1 MHKFFI
7 LLVLF
12 SNNLFSKAQ
21 SEYINLYDLD
31 FKNPQS
37 EKSKHL
43 TGSQLADLYKSFIKD
58 YPSKT
63 DFLLIIF

>member
-1 MHKFFI
+1 MD
-7 LLVLF
+7 V
-12 SNNLFSKAQ
+12 AA
-21 SEYINLYDLD
+21 SEFYVDGKYDLD

-58 YPSKT
+58 YPSEI
-63 DFLLIIF
+63 DFPLIIF